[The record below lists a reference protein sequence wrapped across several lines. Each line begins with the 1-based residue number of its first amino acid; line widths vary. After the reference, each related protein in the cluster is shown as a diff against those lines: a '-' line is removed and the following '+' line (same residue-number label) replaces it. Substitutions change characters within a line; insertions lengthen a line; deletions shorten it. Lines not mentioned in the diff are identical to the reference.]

1 MRTPKQVQAS
11 RTNGA
16 RSKGPITPQGK
27 LNSSCNSIR
36 HGLLADTVV
45 CQGEDT
51 ERFLELAA
59 ELVEEHQPNTRT
71 EHLLVET
78 IASATWRRDR
88 IVGLQKVGFNYEN
101 LTGAENIE
109 SPATRVYL
117 AMRSSGD
124 CIRVTELLMRYE
136 TALDRQITRA
146 LRRLEQMR
154 EKKAERVSI
163 PVKETKSPRAVFAA
177 EPTLPE
183 IFPAAARTQQTSES
197 TGIPP
202 AARPSNPIRIV
213 TPKPPARE
221 TRPDGHTMQRQDS
234 SPAELTG
241 KLAKK

>member
-1 MRTPKQVQAS
+1 MRTSKQIQAS

-16 RSKGPITPQGK
+16 RSKGPVTPQGK
-27 LNSSCNSIR
+27 LNSSRNSIR

-45 CQGEDT
+45 CQGEDAG
-51 ERFLELAA
+51 RFLELVA

-78 IASATWRRDR
+78 VASATWRRDR

-101 LTGAENIE
+101 LTGDENIE

-154 EKKAERVSI
+154 EKKAECASTSVQ
-163 PVKETKSPRAVFAA
+163 
-177 EPTLPE
+177 EPQP
-183 IFPAAARTQQTSES
+183 IFRELSTPLQESPAAARTRQPSETTSI
-197 TGIPP
+197 TPP
-202 AARPSNPIRIV
+202 AKPSNPMRIV
-213 TPKPPARE
+213 TPKPPASE
-221 TRPDGHTMQRQDS
+221 TSQGKRLIVRPHES
-234 SPAELTG
+234 SPAELPG
-241 KLAKK
+241 KIVQE